1 MDRTSSLHRNGRDEL
16 LLKGFCQRIL
26 KGIDEPSPN
35 SEQRAIWE
43 LVQNARDLSKD
54 CRIAIRLYPDR
65 IEFAHQGQPFDD
77 NSLFALV
84 IQNSSKDDE
93 DKEQA
98 GQYGT
103 GFMTT
108 HVFNTIVRIDGTF
121 EVKDEKGEHKYY
133 VPVDD
138 FELDRSGKN
147 VNELMGEMVY
157 AIGRI
162 DALENLQPI
171 PERRAW
177 TQFTYSLNERMA
189 AILCKQL
196 EEVKRLIPMVLVI
209 NERIHEIRI
218 QNMIP
223 GYASDCRYSKVEGG
237 RGKDDGGRWHEQECT
252 IAIQEN
258 EAQPHQII
266 CRTIQSEN
274 GHDVIFIPPFDLSM
288 GHVDDI
294 PSLFV
299 WFPLL
304 GTDQFGV
311 NFVFHSA
318 RFYPVEKRNGI
329 MLPQENCQNPEKYE
343 DNERVLNE
351 MFDVL
356 FAYYA
361 NPEHAHVLPIACS
374 RVHYPRLGAED
385 DPEQKRFYDGLQKKW
400 VETIRGWQ
408 IIPTDGNGYVAM
420 NDRRVRVLAPEFYE
434 GLDAEKQRLYE
445 PVMRRFASMVKVGEE
460 SEEKI
465 ILPSENL
472 IQWSKNVAEWDR
484 KAEET
489 FVTLQQVCADIQT
502 KSDELHQFLDWLK
515 EIKQENL
522 FEDYRLIP
530 NREGVL
536 RYKRELHDGKTIPYA
551 LYRIVRPI
559 IGTKLEVLVDE
570 AYADIFEFAEYTRG
584 ELRGQVSAVLQ
595 EWKCEKVEDLEAIP
609 ISDVIRYC
617 SAYSTD
623 NPNSLRSRMMPIIS
637 RIFGCAY
644 EQITIP
650 NEPTKGDERAVE
662 LYETCFDYLT
672 EYTMVYLS
680 AQKPEWLFENDQ
692 RTEHYEWLLQFVNE
706 YAKTIESNAGHLT
719 ILKKY
724 ALFPNQRYGLRK
736 IEELKKNECVKTEFA
751 KLYDEIMGETIE
763 EKWVMDDFCELV
775 QFEEQKSKDLGK
787 AIEDKVQPYLDA
799 KRANEEGF
807 EVDEN
812 LEKLMQTVVYQL
824 GNKHWLEYFDHF
836 AQESMIQM
844 IAYELG
850 SIEQKEALYKIKT
863 GVSDQATLNRL
874 AELAG
879 HPNINAIL
887 SKAEEA
893 VKLLEEQKR
902 QFTITHEMGKS
913 IEREVGSKISQ
924 DLVVDYSK
932 TLDEYVAKD
941 EQNGQDIVIR
951 KNGEPVFYIEC
962 KAKWNFSIE
971 KAHMSSQQMK
981 QAVRHK
987 GEYALLC
994 VDCTPDTGCKV
1005 PFTATKEEV
1014 HEKIDDIIAHTYVHL
1029 EIGEQLAPIIGTE
1042 VLHEDAKVD
1051 EESAIKLYSSLSC
1064 NIPKKVFV
1072 NGISFGEFMQE
1083 LQNRLNSMVGC

>member
-1 MDRTSSLHRNGRDEL
+1 MDRTTSLHRNGRDEL
-16 LLKGFCQRIL
+16 LLKGFCQKII

-65 IEFAHQGQPFDD
+65 IEFAHQGEPFDD

-121 EVKDEKGEHKYY
+121 DVKNENGEHRYY
-133 VPVDD
+133 VPLDD
-138 FELDRSGKN
+138 FELDRSGKF
-147 VNELMGEMVY
+147 VNELMGKMMD

-171 PERRAW
+171 PERRTW
-177 TQFTYSLNERMA
+177 TQFTYGLNERMA

-196 EEVKRLIPMVLVI
+196 EDAKRLIPMVLVI
-209 NERIHEIRI
+209 NERIQEIRI
-218 QNMIP
+218 QNVIP
-223 GYASDCRYSKVEGG
+223 GYESDCRFAKEEGETW
-237 RGKDDGGRWHEQECT
+237 KEESGRWKEQEYT

-258 EAQPHQII
+258 EGKPHPVV
-266 CRTIQSEN
+266 CRTIQTEN
-274 GHDVIFIPPFDLSM
+274 GQDIVFIPPFDLSM
-288 GHVDDI
+288 GEVDAL
-294 PSLFV
+294 PSLYV

-304 GTDQFGV
+304 GTEQFGV
-311 NFVFHSA
+311 NFAFHSE
-318 RFYPVEKRNGI
+318 RFFPVEKRNCI
-329 MLPQENCQNPEKYE
+329 LLPQENCQNPEKYE
-343 DNERVLNE
+343 ANECVLNE
-351 MFDVL
+351 MFEAL

-361 NPEHAHVLPIACS
+361 NPEHAHALPIACS
-374 RVHYPRLGAED
+374 RVHFPRLGAED
-385 DPEQKRFYDGLQKKW
+385 DQELKRFYDGLQKKW
-400 VETIRGWQ
+400 VEAIRGWQ
-408 IIPTDGNGYVAM
+408 IIPTEGNGYAAM
-420 NDRRVRVLAPEFYE
+420 NNRKVRVLAPEFYE
-434 GLDAEKQRLYE
+434 GLDAEQQQLYE
-445 PVMRRFASMVKVGEE
+445 PVMRRFASMVKVGDG
-460 SEEKI
+460 SEDKI

-484 KAEET
+484 KAEGT
-489 FVTLQQVCADIQT
+489 FVTLQEVCAAILT
-502 KSDELHQFLDWLK
+502 KTDELHQFLEWLK

-522 FEDYRLIP
+522 FDAYRLIP
-530 NREGVL
+530 NREGEL
-536 RYKRELHDGKTIPYA
+536 RYKRDLQDGKTIPEA
-551 LYRIVRPI
+551 LYRVARPI
-559 IGTKLEVLVDE
+559 IGTKLDVLVDE
-570 AYADIFEFAEYTRG
+570 AYADIFELTEYKRG
-584 ELRGQVSAVLQ
+584 DLRGQVSAALQ
-595 EWKCEKVEDLEAIP
+595 EWKCEKVEDLAAIP
-609 ISDVIRYC
+609 IADVIRYC

-637 RIFGCAY
+637 TIFGCAY

-650 NEPTKGDERAVE
+650 NEPTKGDERAAE
-662 LYETCFDYLT
+662 LYDTCFDYLT
-672 EYTMVYLS
+672 EYTMVHLS
-680 AQKPEWLFENDQ
+680 AQKPEWLAENGQ
-692 RTEHYEWLLQFVNE
+692 RTEHYDWLWQFVSE
-706 YAKTIESNAGHLT
+706 YTKTIESNIGHLT
-719 ILKKY
+719 ILKQY
-724 ALFPNQRYGLRK
+724 ALFPNQRYGLCK
-736 IEELKKNECVKTEFA
+736 IEELKRNSSVEPEFA
-751 KLYDEIMGETIE
+751 KLYDEIMGEKIE
-763 EKWVMDDFCELV
+763 ETWVMDDFSELV
-775 QFEEQKSKDLGK
+775 KFEEQNPKDLGK
-787 AIEDKVQPYLDA
+787 AIEDKVQPYLND

-807 EVDEN
+807 EVDED
-812 LEKLMQTVVYQL
+812 LEKQMQTVVYQL

-850 SIEQKEALYKIKT
+850 SKEQKEALYKIKT

-874 AELAG
+874 AALAG

-932 TLDEYVAKD
+932 TIDEFVTKD

-1005 PFTATKEEV
+1005 PFIATKEEV

-1072 NGISFGEFMQE
+1072 NGISFGEFME
-1083 LQNRLNSMVGC
+1083 RLQTKLSSMVGC

>member
-1 MDRTSSLHRNGRDEL
+1 MDRTTSLHRNGRDEL

-65 IEFAHQGQPFDD
+65 IEFAHQGEPFDD

-121 EVKDEKGEHKYY
+121 EVKNENGEHQYY

-138 FELDRSGKN
+138 FELDRSGKF
-147 VNELMGEMVY
+147 VNELMGKMVD

-171 PERRAW
+171 AERRTW
-177 TQFTYSLNERMA
+177 TQFTYELNERMA

-196 EEVKRLIPMVLVI
+196 EDVKRLIPMVLVI

-218 QNMIP
+218 LNAIP
-223 GYASDCRYSKVEGG
+223 GYASDCRFAKEEGETWKEES
-237 RGKDDGGRWHEQECT
+237 GKWKEQEYT

-258 EAQPHQII
+258 EGKPHPVV
-266 CRTIQSEN
+266 CRTIQTEN
-274 GHDVIFIPPFDLSM
+274 GQDIVFIPPFDSSM
-288 GHVDDI
+288 GEADAL
-294 PSLFV
+294 PSLYV

-304 GTDQFGV
+304 GTEQFGV
-311 NFVFHSA
+311 NFAFHSE
-318 RFYPVEKRNGI
+318 RFFPVEKRNCI
-329 MLPQENCQNPEKYE
+329 LLPQENCQNPEKYKA
-343 DNERVLNE
+343 NERVLEE
-351 MFDVL
+351 MFEAL

-361 NPEHAHVLPIACS
+361 NPEHAHALPIACS
-374 RVHYPRLGAED
+374 RVHFPRLGAED
-385 DPEQKRFYDGLQKKW
+385 DQELKRFYNGLQKKW
-400 VETIRGWQ
+400 VEAIRGWQ
-408 IIPTDGNGYVAM
+408 IIPTEGNGYASM

-434 GLDAEKQRLYE
+434 GLDAEKQQLYE
-445 PVMRRFASMVKVGEE
+445 PVMRRFASMVKVGAG
-460 SEEKI
+460 SEDKI

-484 KAEET
+484 KVEGT
-489 FVTLQQVCADIQT
+489 FVTLQEVCAAIQT
-502 KSDELHQFLDWLK
+502 KTDEMHQLFEWLK

-522 FEDYRLIP
+522 FDAYRLIP

-536 RYKRELHDGKTIPYA
+536 RYKRDLQDGKTIPEA
-551 LYRIVRPI
+551 LYRIARPI
-559 IGTKLEVLVDE
+559 IGTKLDVLVDE
-570 AYADIFEFAEYTRG
+570 AYADVFELTEYKRG
-584 ELRGQVSAVLQ
+584 DLRGQVSAALQ
-595 EWKCEKVEDLEAIP
+595 EWKCEKVEDLAAIP
-609 ISDVIRYC
+609 IADVIRYC

-637 RIFGCAY
+637 QIFGCTY

-650 NEPTKGDERAVE
+650 NEPTKVDERAVE

-672 EYTMVYLS
+672 EYTMVFLS
-680 AQKPEWLFENDQ
+680 AQEPEWLAENGQ
-692 RTEHYEWLLQFVNE
+692 RTEHYDWLLQFVCE
-706 YAKTIESNAGHLT
+706 YAKTIESNTGHLT
-719 ILKKY
+719 ILKQY
-724 ALFPNQRYGLRK
+724 AMFPNQLYGLCK
-736 IEELKKNECVKTEFA
+736 IEELKWNSSVEPEFA
-751 KLYDEIMGETIE
+751 KLYDEIMGEKIE
-763 EKWVMDDFCELV
+763 ETWVMDDFSELV
-775 QFEEQKSKDLGK
+775 QFGEQNPKDLGK
-787 AIEDKVQPYLDA
+787 AIEEKVQPYLND

-807 EVDEN
+807 EEDED
-812 LEKLMQTVVYQL
+812 LEKQMQTVVYQL

-850 SIEQKEALYKIKT
+850 SKEQKEALYKIKT

-887 SKAEEA
+887 SKAEE
-893 VKLLEEQKR
+893 VLRQEEENRR
-902 QFTITHEMGKS
+902 QFHFTYAIGKMMEDE
-913 IEREVGSKISQ
+913 IRNQISQ
-924 DLVVDYSK
+924 ELSVKYSK
-932 TLDEYVAKD
+932 SLDEFVTDD

-951 KNGEPVFYIEC
+951 KGDEVLYYIEC
-962 KAKWNFSIE
+962 KAKWNFTIE
-971 KAHMSSQQMK
+971 KAHMSSQQIK
-981 QAVRHK
+981 QAVRRM
-987 GEYALLC
+987 ETYALLC
-994 VDCTPDTGCKV
+994 IDCTDSGCGV
-1005 PFTATKEEV
+1005 PVDATLEQVQASIEDIKE
-1014 HEKIDDIIAHTYVHL
+1014 HTHVL
-1029 EIGEQLAPIIGTE
+1029 ERIGERFEKLVGAQ
-1042 VLHEDAKVD
+1042 VNHEDTTPDND
-1051 EESAIKLYSSLSC
+1051 ENVIRVNSSLSC
-1064 NIPKKVFV
+1064 NIPKPVFV
-1072 NGISFGEFMQE
+1072 SGTPFEEFMQK
-1083 LQNRLNSMVGC
+1083 LRNDLSKKI